1 MHNGLELFYLYDHY
15 TYKV

>member
-1 MHNGLELFYLYDHY
+1 MHNGLELFYLDDHY